1 MRLEAARGAVA
12 PRGVEQLA
20 LLLVLIEDPDLEIRQ
35 TAAATLEAIPAPALA
50 ALSARG
56 DVPGEMR
63 RWLEERGIT
72 PGSVAAADEPLIEAG
87 DEGGADEG
95 AAVDE
100 AGNGGEA
107 RGLARLAGLSV
118 MQRMKVA
125 MKGTREERS
134 ILIRDPNR
142 LVASAVLS
150 SPKLTENEIEAF
162 ARMANVSEDVLR
174 VIGMNRA
181 WLKNYSVMLNLVRN
195 PKTPVAQSLHLLNRL
210 SERDVKMLTSDRN
223 VPEPLRISARKK
235 VSEKASTRS

>member
-1 MRLEAARGAVA
+1 VRVEAARGAVA

-20 LLLVLIEDPDLEIRQ
+20 LLLLLIEDPDPEIRQ

-56 DVPGEMR
+56 DVPAEMR

-72 PGSVAAADEPLIEAG
+72 PASVAAGDESLVEAG
-87 DEGGADEG
+87 DEGGADQG

-100 AGNGGEA
+100 AGNAGDA

-150 SPKLTENEIEAF
+150 SPKLTENEVEAF

-210 SERDVKMLTSDRN
+210 AERDVKMLTSDRN
-223 VPEPLRISARKK
+223 VPEPLRIAARKK